1 MDEILIWVGILVL
14 WIFLLY
20 LLTGHVL

>member
-1 MDEILIWVGILVL
+1 MDEVLIGLGILVL